1 MASLTVEA
9 RSLEG
14 AHGLCSALSSFGPE
28 LSGSDENGYRVVVAL
43 RGSDRQVVA
52 VLDAIEGYV
61 SRRNDGP
68 ARLELDGRRY
78 TLAARSARPHSRSKS
93 RGPLGAADS

>member
-1 MASLTVEA
+1 MRSLTVEA

-14 AHGLCSALSSFGPE
+14 ARALYSALSPFGPE
-28 LSGSDENGYRVVVAL
+28 LSGSDENGYRVAVAL
-43 RGSDRQVVA
+43 RGSDRQVIA

-61 SRRNDGP
+61 SGRSDGP

-78 TLAARSARPHSRSKS
+78 TLA
-93 RGPLGAADS
+93 GPE

>member
-9 RSLEG
+9 TSLET
-14 AHGLCSALSSFGPE
+14 ARGLYSALSSFGPE
-28 LSGSDENGYRVVVAL
+28 LSGSDESGYRVVVAL
-43 RGSDRQVVA
+43 RGSDRHVVA

-61 SRRNDGP
+61 SRRKDGP

-78 TLAARSARPHSRSKS
+78 TLAARNATRPDLAR
-93 RGPLGAADS
+93 